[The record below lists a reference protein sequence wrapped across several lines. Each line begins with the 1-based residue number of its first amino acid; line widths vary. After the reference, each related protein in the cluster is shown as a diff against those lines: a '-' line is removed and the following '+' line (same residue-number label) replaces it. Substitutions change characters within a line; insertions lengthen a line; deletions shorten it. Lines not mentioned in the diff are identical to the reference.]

1 MNCIPW
7 LKSKWRRRN
16 FIKIEPEAE
25 PEPEPEPE
33 AEPILVFSEEL
44 SKFSIGELSESESE
58 SETETETETETV
70 TL

>member
-16 FIKIEPEAE
+16 FIRILPEAE
-25 PEPEPEPE
+25 SGAESEEEPEEEP
-33 AEPILVFSEEL
+33 EPILVFSKEE
-44 SKFSIGELSESESE
+44 SKFSIGDLTDSDSESESH
-58 SETETETETETV
+58 V

>member
-25 PEPEPEPE
+25 VEAEEEP
-33 AEPILVFSEEL
+33 EPILVFSKEM
-44 SKFSIGELSESESE
+44 SKFSIGDLTDSESESE
-58 SETETETETETV
+58 SESV
-70 TL
+70 TM